1 MTATAKAKY
10 IRVSPQKAR
19 LVIDLIRGLPV
30 EEALVRLKVTNKAV
44 APTVAKVLNSAVAN
58 AKDLGDVDVDELRVS
73 VARVDEGPRL
83 KRLRPAP
90 MGRAFR
96 YLHRMSHII
105 VTVSDGND
113 AATDAQE
120 TGESEE

>member
-10 IRVSPQKAR
+10 VRVSPQKAR

-30 EEALVRLKVTNKAV
+30 GEALVRLGVTNKGV
-44 APTVAKVLNSAVAN
+44 APAVAKVLNSAVAN
-58 AKDLGDVDVDELRVS
+58 AQDRGDVDVDDLRVS
-73 VARVDEGPRL
+73 AAWVDEGPRL

-96 YLHRMSHII
+96 YFHRMSHII
-105 VTVSDGND
+105 VSVSDGND
-113 AATDAQE
+113 VSAQE
-120 TGESEE
+120 TGETEE

>member
-10 IRVSPQKAR
+10 VRVSPQKAR

-30 EEALVRLKVTNKAV
+30 GEALVRLGVTNKGV
-44 APTVAKVLNSAVAN
+44 APAVAKVLNSAVAN
-58 AKDLGDVDVDELRVS
+58 AQDRGDVDVDDLKVS
-73 VARVDEGPRL
+73 AAWVDEGPRL

-96 YLHRMSHII
+96 YFHRMSHII
-105 VTVSDGND
+105 VSVSDGND
-113 AATDAQE
+113 AVDAQE
-120 TGESEE
+120 TGENEE

>member
-19 LVIDLIRGLPV
+19 LVVDLIRGLPV
-30 EEALVRLKVTNKAV
+30 GEALVRLSVTNKRV
-44 APTVAKVLNSAVAN
+44 APTIEKVLRSAVAN
-58 AKDLGDVDVDELRVS
+58 AENLWDADSDDLTVS
-73 VARVDEGPRL
+73 EIRVDEGPRL

-96 YLHRMSHII
+96 YLHRMSHIV
-105 VTVSDGND
+105 VTVSDGDD
-113 AATDAQE
+113 AAEATESAE
-120 TGESEE
+120 TEE

>member
-10 IRVSPQKAR
+10 VRVSPQKAR

-30 EEALVRLKVTNKAV
+30 GDALVRLKVTNKGV

-58 AKDLGDVDVDELRVS
+58 AQDRGEVDVDELRVS
-73 VARVDEGPRL
+73 AAWVDEGPRL

-96 YLHRMSHII
+96 YFHRMSHII
-105 VTVSDGND
+105 VCVSDGND
-113 AATDAQE
+113 AVDIQE
-120 TGESEE
+120 TGETEE

>member
-10 IRVSPQKAR
+10 VRVSPQKAR

-30 EEALVRLKVTNKAV
+30 GEALVRLGVTNKGV
-44 APTVAKVLNSAVAN
+44 APAVAKVLNSAVAN
-58 AKDLGDVDVDELRVS
+58 AQDRGDVDVDDLRVS
-73 VARVDEGPRL
+73 AAWVDEGPRL

-96 YLHRMSHII
+96 YFHRMSHII
-105 VTVSDGND
+105 VSVSDGND
-113 AATDAQE
+113 AVDTQE
-120 TGESEE
+120 TGETEE